1 MTLPV
6 SGAFRLRLHLTLMDF
21 GGFQITDSSAELIH
35 TPMSQYISYWYTQ
48 IPLVLFLWRP
58 LTNTISMKWLT
69 LGRSRSGE
77 GRTRGVC
84 VCVCAKHFL
93 LLVYTTFVNKNKTK
107 KPNCFKTR
115 LRLVVVI
122 LEGTVYPLW
131 RLLET
136 PFTGE
141 LSRSVW
147 GLFNPAS
154 LSKLFHWPLPA
165 QFTVPRLTGCSLEQ
179 GCSVEQGCSLKPL
192 LQ

>member
-1 MTLPV
+1 M
-6 SGAFRLRLHLTLMDF
+6 R
-21 GGFQITDSSAELIH
+21 GGHA
-35 TPMSQYISYWYTQ
+35 
-48 IPLVLFLWRP
+48 
-58 LTNTISMKWLT
+58 
-69 LGRSRSGE
+69 
-77 GRTRGVC
+77 VC

-122 LEGTVYPLW
+122 LEGAVYPLW

-192 LQ
+192 LQWSPQGRLCGPSHAGSTPTPRQPHQCHPGAPLCPSLACVL